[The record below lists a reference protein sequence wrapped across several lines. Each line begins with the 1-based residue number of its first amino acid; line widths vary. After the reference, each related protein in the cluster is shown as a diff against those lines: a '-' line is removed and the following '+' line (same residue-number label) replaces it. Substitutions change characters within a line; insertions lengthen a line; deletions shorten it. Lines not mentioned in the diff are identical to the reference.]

1 MRTRPCCPLSFLV
14 SIGSP
19 TGWFDGNYSFGW
31 PLYFY
36 SGWYDSG
43 TSRCTFSSLFWCR
56 YSQFYLKIIDAST
69 GQLLWLTLLSNTS
82 TTHLMG
88 LFQMSIGEEF
98 QPDWSGALY
107 TPGFVVSLLLYPI
120 LSLLYYLP
128 SFSSFY
134 SQYSFGHSGLLDISS
149 ETIWLPSY
157 RANSV
162 IVFCISIYASLL
174 LSVYCSIHFSL
185 NLAVKWVVL
194 PCHEENWIVPT
205 YEYYKWWRLWLI
217 PMDL

>member
-1 MRTRPCCPLSFLV
+1 MHILKLILMQVCA
-14 SIGSP
+14 I
-19 TGWFDGNYSFGW
+19 
-31 PLYFY
+31 
-36 SGWYDSG
+36 
-43 TSRCTFSSLFWCR
+43 
-56 YSQFYLKIIDAST
+56 YLKFIDAST
-69 GQLLWLTLLSNTS
+69 GQLLWLTLLSSTS

-120 LSLLYYLP
+120 LSLLYSLP

-174 LSVYCSIHFSL
+174 LSVYCSIHFSR
-185 NLAVKWVVL
+185 NLSVTWVVL
-194 PCHEENWIVPT
+194 PCHEENWILLT
-205 YEYYKWWRLWLI
+205 YEYYKWTLKQYTSRANHHERREEADRENWL
-217 PMDL
+217 PDSPKVHLELRSWESPS